1 MSIAFGGGPTAELQ
15 GPDIDPFFGAYVLD
29 WIGLCDD
36 LRDSDVRGYMVLR
49 SLVYQTRAVTNRVRA
64 LTLAQMGRLIPGP
77 NGKPSSEGK
86 IREMLRRLSFVG
98 LVSTPEGEPITTS
111 SSGKAQGRKLRI
123 KIHDKPVN
131 GYVPRWRNTDEK
143 FEAIRPEAESAAL
156 AAAARETARTAAKA
170 AERAPGQD
178 SDHRPAGQNLDQSG
192 WNSNQTGRNSNP
204 DPEADLGEAAAD
216 SCPFTSSVLAS
227 SPSGVTAVGHGAGGL
242 PRAGVREGAGV
253 ERLPALGGSAA
264 EPKRVSSAWKG
275 RGLKRV
281 VVSELTPVVGEA
293 DVYAALDALACSAS
307 RAERIPTLRRAVREL
322 LGHYADARSGPYAL
336 HPRTVSHAVARINA
350 GWHRAGGPVR
360 SSAGY
365 AGADRITRPV
375 GYLAELLTA
384 QACELPNCELG
395 VLIDTRQ
402 ECTTC
407 HYRRNERIINA
418 QATKMLVKTQQQTKE
433 AHRAEIQ
440 RHHGNA
446 LAGASGMERAA
457 TDATTTARP
466 REAGSV
472 TVELTAQDAGLMGW
486 PAVPAQLHHVH
497 DHAPDDDEER
507 DGPTAEDHEPEEG
520 ASWEAAAA
528 PSKAYLEWKRQAAA
542 ARDRKSAARLAALT
556 IQ

>member
-1 MSIAFGGGPTAELQ
+1 MSNAFGGGPTAELQ

-36 LRDSDVRGYMVLR
+36 LRDSDVRGYVVLR

-143 FEAIRPEAESAAL
+143 FEAIRPEAERAAL

-170 AERAPGQD
+170 AERAPGQ
-178 SDHRPAGQNLDQSG
+178 NLDQSG
-192 WNSNQTGRNSNP
+192 WNSDQTGRNSNP
-204 DPEADLGEAAAD
+204 DPGADLGESAPD

-242 PRAGVREGAGV
+242 TRAGVREGAGV
-253 ERLPALGGSAA
+253 ERPTAHGGSAS
-264 EPKRVSSAWKG
+264 EPKRGSAAGKG
-275 RGLKRV
+275 RGRTRV
-281 VVSELTPVVGEA
+281 VVGELTPVAGEA
-293 DVYAALDALACSAS
+293 DVYAALDALAFSAS

-322 LGHYADARSGPYAL
+322 LGHYTDARSGPYAL
-336 HPRTVSHAVARINA
+336 YPRTVSHAVARINA
-350 GWHRAGGPVR
+350 GWHRAGGPLR
-360 SSAGY
+360 SSASY

-395 VLIDTRQ
+395 VLIDTRE
-402 ECTTC
+402 ECTIC
-407 HYRRNERIINA
+407 HYRRHERIINA
-418 QATKMLVKTQQQTKE
+418 QATKMLTKAQQRNKE
-433 AHRAEIQ
+433 AQGVEIE
-440 RHHGNA
+440 RHYGNA
-446 LAGASGMERAA
+446 LAEADRKQRAA
-457 TDATTTARP
+457 DATTTACS
-466 REAGSV
+466 REAVSV
-472 TVELTAQDAGLMGW
+472 TDEFTAQDAAPM
-486 PAVPAQLHHVH
+486 AQLHDHVPVAGEEH
-497 DHAPDDDEER
+497 DD
-507 DGPTAEDHEPEEG
+507 TAEQNHAPEEG
-520 ASWEAAAA
+520 ASWEATTS
-528 PSKAYLEWKRQAAA
+528 PSSAYLEWKRQAAA
-542 ARDRKSAARLAALT
+542 ERERKSAGTLADPT
-556 IQ
+556 SR